1 MVCRKAAF
9 YYDGI
14 LAMVSSGIMI
24 FLAVQGI
31 SDDTCSQLILNKVL
45 MNKSLG
51 YIMLNYFPM
60 IYLASGIAQLF
71 LGLLM
76 ILFPCCMIGMSAKA
90 NEMVAKN
97 DDVAKLVDNDD
108 LEQEAKRQPTTL
120 AKVVILDEKA

>member
-1 MVCRKAAF
+1 
-9 YYDGI
+9 
-14 LAMVSSGIMI
+14 
-24 FLAVQGI
+24 
-31 SDDTCSQLILNKVL
+31 
-45 MNKSLG
+45 
-51 YIMLNYFPM
+51 M

-108 LEQEAKRQPTTL
+108 LEHEAKRQLSTL

>member
-1 MVCRKAAF
+1 
-9 YYDGI
+9 
-14 LAMVSSGIMI
+14 MVSSGIMI

-31 SDDTCSQLILNKVL
+31 FEDTCSQLVL
-45 MNKSLG
+45 KNTNKSLS

-90 NEMVAKN
+90 NEMGAKN
-97 DDVAKLVDNDD
+97 EDFAKLVENDD
-108 LEQEAKRQPTTL
+108 LEQEVKRQPSTL